1 MALGAT
7 TRARCHKR
15 ARVASVS
22 VPEDAFGTARA
33 SSARRAHPHRPGPA
47 WWSADLSQLPG
58 VGPATARRAAG
69 IGIGDIGALAEHLPT
84 RYLAYDSARP
94 VSGLADGEEATIR
107 VVLDSIAVVPTRR
120 RGLKIVRARVHDDSG
135 AITAVWF
142 NQAYLAGVLQP
153 GDELMIRGQM
163 KARPQRQVTVK
174 AHEVLG
180 AGSSAGVHTEG
191 LVPVYPATEALPARK
206 LREMVDAARPYVR
219 AAPEILPTWVRARVS
234 LPSRADALMA
244 MHFPRSAREPRS
256 ARRRLAF
263 EELLVLQLGLIA
275 VRRHEEFARR
285 AMALPGTGEVTDRV
299 RESLPFTLTAE
310 QQRVSRQI
318 ARDLARER
326 PMRRLLQGEVGAGK
340 TVVAALACA
349 QAVEAGAQA
358 AILVPTETLAEQHLR
373 TLDALLAPAGIA
385 PVLIT
390 GNVPRAERERR
401 EMAVAT
407 GTAQVVVGTQ
417 ALLVGGVRFHRLG
430 LVVVDEQHRF
440 GVEQRQALADQA
452 GDGADAA
459 HLLYMTATPI
469 PRTLALTAYGD
480 LRVSAIRGRPPGR
493 QDIATRW
500 VREEQRDEAY
510 EQVRAELRR
519 GRQAY
524 VICPMVAENEA
535 GTAARSAVEEAR
547 RLAEGPFSAF
557 RVGLAHG
564 AQRPEDRRA
573 AMAAFAAGDTD
584 LLVATTV
591 VEVGIDVPNATVMVI
606 EDADRFGLAQ
616 LHQLRGRVGRGEHPG
631 SCLVFAEPGA
641 EDGTRR
647 LEALVQTN
655 DGFRLAD
662 IDLDIRGEGS
672 IMGLRQSG
680 PTDLRFARLSRDRRS
695 LAQARRIAKVALERD
710 PRLEHP
716 EHALLADAVRDA
728 FPDMPR
734 LLDA

>member
-1 MALGAT
+1 MAPGAT
-7 TRARCHKR
+7 TRARCHNR
-15 ARVASVS
+15 TQVASVS
-22 VPEDAFGTARA
+22 VPGGAFGRERA
-33 SSARRAHPHRPGPA
+33 SLGHGAHAQRPGPG
-47 WWSADLSQLPG
+47 WWAADLSHLPG
-58 VGPATARRAAG
+58 VGPASVRRAAA
-69 IGIGDIGALAEHLPT
+69 IGLRCVGDLVEHLPS
-84 RYLAYDSARP
+84 RYLAYDTARP
-94 VSGLADGEEATIR
+94 IAGLADGEEATIR

-120 RGLKIVRARVHDDSG
+120 RGLRIVRARVHDDSG
-135 AITAVWF
+135 TITAVWF
-142 NQAYLAGVLQP
+142 NQAYLLDLLQP
-153 GDELMIRGQM
+153 GDEVMLRGQVSL
-163 KARPQRQVTVK
+163 RPQRQVTVK

-180 AGSSAGVHTEG
+180 AGASAGVHTEG
-191 LVPVYPATEALPARK
+191 LVPVYPATEGLPARR
-206 LREMVDAARPYVR
+206 LREMVDAARPWVR
-219 AAPEILPTWVRARVS
+219 AAPEVLPAWIRDRVS
-234 LPSRADALMA
+234 LPSRADALVA
-244 MHFPRSAREPRS
+244 VHFPRSAREPRT

-263 EELLVLQLGLIA
+263 EELLILQLGLIA
-275 VRRHEEFARR
+275 VRRHEEVARR
-285 AMALPGTGEVTDRV
+285 ALPLGPTGEVTGRV
-299 RESLPFTLTAE
+299 RDALPFVLTAE
-310 QQRVSRQI
+310 QERVSRQI

-373 TLDALLAPAGIA
+373 TLDALLAPAGIV

-390 GNVPRAERERR
+390 GNVPRAERDRR

-407 GTAQVVVGTQ
+407 GTAAVVVGTQ
-417 ALLVGGVRFHRLG
+417 ALLVGGVRFRRLG

-440 GVEQRQALADQA
+440 GVEQRQALAERV
-452 GDGADAA
+452 GGGADAA

-493 QDIATRW
+493 RDVATRW
-500 VREEQRDEAY
+500 VREDRREEAY
-510 EQVRAELRR
+510 EEVRAELRR

-524 VICPMVAENEA
+524 VICPMVVGDEA

-547 RLAEGPFSAF
+547 RLADGPFRDF

-564 AQRPEDRRA
+564 AQRPDERRG
-573 AMAAFAAGDTD
+573 AMAAFAGGDTD

-616 LHQLRGRVGRGEHPG
+616 LHQLRGRVGRGGHPG
-631 SCLVFAEPGA
+631 TCLVFAEPAA
-641 EDGTRR
+641 EEGGRR

-695 LAQARRIAKVALERD
+695 LAQARRIAKVALARD
-710 PRLEHP
+710 PRLEQP
-716 EHALLADAVRDA
+716 EHVLLAAAVREA

>member
-1 MALGAT
+1 M
-7 TRARCHKR
+7 
-15 ARVASVS
+15 S
-22 VPEDAFGTARA
+22 VPAGAFGLQRASAGAAARA
-33 SSARRAHPHRPGPA
+33 HRPGA
-47 WWSADLSQLPG
+47 GWWRAPLDELAG
-58 VGPATARRAAG
+58 VGPATAERAEA
-69 IGIGDIGALAEHLPT
+69 IGIRSIGELAEHLPA
-84 RYLAYDSARP
+84 RYLSYDAARP
-94 VSGLADGEEATIR
+94 IAGLSDGEEATIR

-120 RGLKIVRARVHDDSG
+120 RGLRIVRAKVHDASG
-135 AITAVWF
+135 SISALWF
-142 NQAYLAGVLQP
+142 NQAYLAGVLEP
-153 GDELMIRGQM
+153 GDELMIRG
-163 KARPQRQVTVK
+163 KVSLKPQRQVTVK

-180 AGSSAGVHTEG
+180 GGASEGLHTEG
-191 LVPVYPATEALPARK
+191 LVPVYPATEALPARR
-206 LREMVDAARPYVR
+206 LREMVDAARPYLP
-219 AAPEILPTWVRARVS
+219 AAPEILPSWMRARLA
-234 LPSRADALMA
+234 LPTRADALAA
-244 MHFPRSAREPRS
+244 MHFPRTAREPRVG
-256 ARRRLAF
+256 RRRLAF

-285 AMALPGTGEVTDRV
+285 ALPLEPSGEITDRV
-299 RESLPFTLTAE
+299 RAALPFTLTAE
-310 QQRVSRQI
+310 QQRVARQVSRDI
-318 ARDLARER
+318 RRER

-390 GNVPRAERERR
+390 GNVPRAERDRR

-417 ALLVGGVRFHRLG
+417 ALLVGDVRFHRLG

-440 GVEQRQALADQA
+440 GVEQRQALADRV
-452 GDGADAA
+452 GSGADAA

-493 QDIATRW
+493 QEIATRW
-500 VREEQRDEAY
+500 VREEDREDAY

-524 VICPMVAENEA
+524 VICPMVEGGEE
-535 GTAARSAVEEAR
+535 GMAARSAVEEAR
-547 RLAEGPFSAF
+547 RLADDPFRDF

-564 AQRPEDRRA
+564 AQKPDERRA
-573 AMAAFAAGDTD
+573 AMAAFAAGETD

-631 SCLVFAEPGA
+631 MCLVFAEPAA
-641 EDGTRR
+641 EDGVRR

-695 LAQARRIAKVALERD
+695 LAEARRLAKVALERD
-710 PRLEHP
+710 PRLEQP
-716 EHALLADAVRDA
+716 EHVLLGQAVRAA

>member
-1 MALGAT
+1 VAPGAT
-7 TRARCHKR
+7 TRARCHNR
-15 ARVASVS
+15 SRVASVS
-22 VPEDAFGTARA
+22 VTGAAFGRSPA
-33 SSARRAHPHRPGPA
+33 SSGEGARPARPGPA
-47 WWSADLSQLPG
+47 WWHAPLSGLAG
-58 VGPATARRAAG
+58 VGEATQRRAAA
-69 IGIGDIGALAEHLPT
+69 IGLHDIGDLAEHLPS

-94 VSGLADGEEATIR
+94 IRDLVDGEEATIR

-120 RGLKIVRARVHDDSG
+120 RRLRIVRARVHDDSG
-135 AITAVWF
+135 SITVVWF
-142 NQAYLAGVLQP
+142 NQAYLAEALNP
-153 GDELMIRGQM
+153 GDEMMIRGQV
-163 KARPQRQVTVK
+163 ALRPQRQVTAR

-180 AGSSAGVHTEG
+180 AGASAGLHTEG

-206 LREMVDAARPYVR
+206 LREMVDAARPYLP
-219 AAPEILPTWVRARVS
+219 AAPEALPAWIRGRLSLPT
-234 LPSRADALMA
+234 RADALMA
-244 MHFPRSAREPRS
+244 MHFPRSAREPRT

-263 EELLVLQLGLIA
+263 EELLVLQLGLLA
-275 VRRHEEFARR
+275 VRRHEETARR
-285 AMALPGTGEVTDRV
+285 ALPLVPTGELVERV
-299 RESLPFTLTAE
+299 RAGLPFTLTGE
-310 QQRVSRQI
+310 QQRVARQI
-318 ARDLARER
+318 GRDLARER

-373 TLDALLAPAGIA
+373 TLDELLAPAGIT

-390 GNVPRAERERR
+390 GTVPRAERERR

-407 GTAQVVVGTQ
+407 GTAPVVVGTQ
-417 ALLVGGVRFHRLG
+417 ALLVGGVAFHRLG
-430 LVVVDEQHRF
+430 LVIVDEQHRF
-440 GVEQRQALADQA
+440 GVEQRQALAERA
-452 GDGADAA
+452 GAGADAA

-493 QDIATRW
+493 RDIATRW
-500 VREEQRDEAY
+500 VHEHQRDDAY
-510 EQVRAELRR
+510 EEVRAELRA

-524 VICPMVAENEA
+524 VICPLVSDGESGAE
-535 GTAARSAVEEAR
+535 ARSAVQEAR
-547 RLAEGPFSAF
+547 RLAEGPFREF

-564 AQRPEDRRA
+564 AQRADERRA
-573 AMAAFAAGDTD
+573 AMAAFAAGETD
-584 LLVATTV
+584 VLVATTV
-591 VEVGIDVPNATVMVI
+591 VEVGIDVPNATVMLI

-631 SCLVFAEPGA
+631 RCLVFAEPGSD
-641 EDGTRR
+641 DGVRR
-647 LEALVQTN
+647 LEALVQTG

-695 LAQARRIAKVALERD
+695 LAEARRIAKVALERD
-710 PRLEHP
+710 PRLESP
-716 EHALLADAVRDA
+716 EHVLLGAAVRAA

>member
-1 MALGAT
+1 MAPGAT
-7 TRARCHKR
+7 ARARCHN
-15 ARVASVS
+15 AAQVASVS
-22 VPEDAFGTARA
+22 VSQAAFGVARA
-33 SSARRAHPHRPGPA
+33 SLGTGARPGRPGPG
-47 WWSADLSQLPG
+47 WWRAPLGQLPG
-58 VGPATARRAAG
+58 VGEATERRAAA
-69 IGIGDIGALAEHLPT
+69 IGLRCIGDLAEHLPS

-94 VSGLADGEEATIR
+94 IADLVDGEEATIR

-120 RGLKIVRARVHDDSG
+120 RRLRIVRARVHDDSG
-135 AITAVWF
+135 AITVVWF
-142 NQAYLAGVLQP
+142 NQAYLAEALQP
-153 GDELMIRGQM
+153 GDQMMVRGQVAL
-163 KARPQRQVTVK
+163 KPQRQVTAR

-180 AGSSAGVHTEG
+180 AGATAGVHTEG
-191 LVPVYPATEALPARK
+191 MVPVYPATESLPARR
-206 LREMVDAARPYVR
+206 LREMVDAARPYVP
-219 AAPEILPTWVRARVS
+219 AAPEVLPAWIRARLSLPT
-234 LPSRADALMA
+234 RADALMA

-275 VRRHEEFARR
+275 VRRHEETARR
-285 AMALPGTGEVTDRV
+285 APALAPTGEVTGRV
-299 RESLPFTLTAE
+299 RDGLPFTLTAE
-310 QQRVSRQI
+310 QERVSRQV
-318 ARDLARER
+318 ARDLARRR

-373 TLDALLAPAGIA
+373 TLDQLLAPAGIA

-390 GNVPRAERERR
+390 GSVPRAERERR

-407 GTAQVVVGTQ
+407 GTAPVVVGTQ
-417 ALLVGGVRFHRLG
+417 ALLVGGVRFHHLG
-430 LVVVDEQHRF
+430 LVIVDEQHRF
-440 GVEQRQALADQA
+440 GVEQRQALAEQA
-452 GDGADAA
+452 GAGADAA

-500 VREEQRDEAY
+500 VHEDQRDDAY
-510 EQVRAELRR
+510 EEVRAELRA

-524 VICPMVAENEA
+524 VICPLVSDDDSGGE
-535 GTAARSAVEEAR
+535 ARSAVQEAA
-547 RLAEGPFSAF
+547 RLADGPLRGF

-564 AQRPEDRRA
+564 AQKADERRA

-584 LLVATTV
+584 VLVATTV

-631 SCLVFAEPGA
+631 RCLVFAEPA
-641 EDGTRR
+641 SDDGVRR
-647 LEALVQTN
+647 LEALVQTG

-662 IDLDIRGEGS
+662 IDLEIRGEGS

-695 LAQARRIAKVALERD
+695 LAQARRIAKVTLERD
-710 PRLEHP
+710 PRLEAP
-716 EHALLADAVRDA
+716 EHVLLGAAVRAA

>member
-1 MALGAT
+1 MTVERG
-7 TRARCHKR
+7 
-15 ARVASVS
+15 
-22 VPEDAFGTARA
+22 AFGLSRA
-33 SSARRAHPHRPGPA
+33 SLGGDVVPHRPASA
-47 WWSADLSQLPG
+47 WWGAPLTELAG
-58 VGPATARRAAG
+58 TGPATARRAAA
-69 IGIGDIGALAEHLPT
+69 IGIHDIGGLAEHLPS
-84 RYLAYDSARP
+84 RYLSYDSARS
-94 VSGLADGEEATIR
+94 VSTLSDGEEATIR
-107 VVLDSIAVVPTRR
+107 VTLDSIAVVPTRR
-120 RGLKIVRARVHDDSG
+120 RGLRIVRARVHDATG

-142 NQAYLAGVLQP
+142 NQGYLAGVLAE
-153 GDELMIRGQM
+153 GDDLMIRGQVSL
-163 KARPQRQVTVK
+163 RPQRQITVK

-180 AGSSAGVHTEG
+180 AGASRGVHTEG
-191 LVPVYPATEALPARK
+191 LVPVYPASEALPARK
-206 LREMVDAARPYVR
+206 LREMVDAARPLMR
-219 AAPEILPTWVRARVS
+219 AAPEILPSWIRERVDVGT
-234 LPSRADALMA
+234 RADALFA
-244 MHFPRSAREPRS
+244 LHFPRSASEPRV
-256 ARRRLAF
+256 AMRRLAF
-263 EELLVLQLGLIA
+263 EELLVLQLGLLA
-275 VRRHEEFARR
+275 VRHHQEVVRH
-285 AMALPGTGEVTDRV
+285 ALPLPTGGALPARV
-299 RESLPFTLTAE
+299 RDGLPFTLTPE
-310 QQRVSRQI
+310 QERVSRQI
-318 ARDLARER
+318 ARDLARTR

-340 TVVAALACA
+340 TVLAALACA
-349 QAVEAGAQA
+349 QAVDAGAQA

-373 TLDALLAPAGIA
+373 TLDVLLAPAGIQ

-390 GNVPRAERERR
+390 GNVPRAERDRR

-417 ALLVGGVRFHRLG
+417 ALLVGGVRFARLG

-452 GDGADAA
+452 GEGAESA

-480 LRVSAIRGRPPGR
+480 LRVSALRGRPPGR
-493 QDIATRW
+493 TDIATRW
-500 VREEQRDEAY
+500 VREQDRDAAY
-510 EQVRAELRR
+510 EEIRAEIRR
-519 GRQAY
+519 GHQAY
-524 VICPMVAENEA
+524 IICPLVTANDA
-535 GTAARSAVEEAR
+535 GIPARSAVEEAA
-547 RLAEGPFSAF
+547 RLAAGPFRGF
-557 RVGLAHG
+557 HVGLAHG
-564 AQRPEDRRA
+564 AQRPDERRA
-573 AMAAFAAGDTD
+573 AMARFAAGESDV
-584 LLVATTV
+584 LVATTV

-631 SCLVFAEPGA
+631 QCLVFAEPSA

-695 LAQARRIAKVALERD
+695 LAQARRIAKRTLEDD
-710 PRLEHP
+710 PRLDDPRHV
-716 EHALLADAVRDA
+716 LLGAAVREA

>member
-1 MALGAT
+1 MAPGAT
-7 TRARCHKR
+7 TRARCHNR
-15 ARVASVS
+15 APVASVS
-22 VPEDAFGTARA
+22 VPDDAFGTAPASASVGGRA
-33 SSARRAHPHRPGPA
+33 QRPGPG
-47 WWSADLSQLPG
+47 WWNAPLTELPG
-58 VGPATARRAAG
+58 VGPATARRAAA
-69 IGIGDIGALAEHLPT
+69 IGLVTIADLAEHLPS
-84 RYLAYDSARP
+84 RYLSYDAARP
-94 VSGLADGEEATIR
+94 IAGLTDGEEATIR
-107 VVLDSIAVVPTRR
+107 VVLESIAVVPTRR
-120 RGLKIVRARVHDDSG
+120 RRLRIVRARVRDDSG
-135 AITAVWF
+135 TITAVWF
-142 NQAYLAGVLQP
+142 NQAYLAGILQP
-153 GDELMIRGQM
+153 GDELMIRGQVSL
-163 KARPQRQVTVK
+163 RPQRQVTVK

-180 AGSSAGVHTEG
+180 SGATAGVHTEG
-191 LVPVYPATEALPARK
+191 LVPVYRATEDLPARRI
-206 LREMVDAARPYVR
+206 REMVDAARPLLR
-219 AAPEILPTWVRARVS
+219 AAPEVLPAWIRARIGLPT
-234 LPSRADALMA
+234 RADALVA
-244 MHFPRSAREPRS
+244 LHFPRNPREPR
-256 ARRRLAF
+256 AGRRRCAF
-263 EELLVLQLGLIA
+263 EELLVLQLGLLA
-275 VRRHEEFARR
+275 VRRHEEHARR
-285 AMALPGTGEVTDRV
+285 ARVLRATGTLTDAV
-299 RESLPFTLTAE
+299 RGALPFTLTDE
-310 QQRVSRQI
+310 QERVLRQVS
-318 ARDLARER
+318 RDLARER

-358 AILVPTETLAEQHLR
+358 AILVPTETLAEQHVR
-373 TLDALLAPAGIA
+373 TLRDLLAPAGLE

-390 GNVPRAERERR
+390 GSVPRAERERR

-417 ALLVGGVRFHRLG
+417 ALLVGGVRFHDLG

-452 GDGADAA
+452 GSGADAA

-493 QDIATRW
+493 RDIATRW
-500 VREEQRDEAY
+500 VREEQREDAY
-510 EQVRAELRR
+510 EAVRAELRR

-524 VICPMVAENEA
+524 VICPLVSANDA
-535 GTAARSAVEEAR
+535 GTPARSAVDEAR
-547 RLAEGPFSAF
+547 ALAEGPFRDF

-564 AQRPEDRRA
+564 AQRADERRA
-573 AMAAFAAGDTD
+573 AMAAFAAGETD

-631 SCLVFAEPGA
+631 TCLVFGEPAA
-641 EDGTRR
+641 EDGIRR
-647 LEALVQTN
+647 LEALVQTM

-680 PTDLRFARLSRDRRS
+680 PTDLRFARLSRDRQL
-695 LAQARRIAKVALERD
+695 LARARHVAKAALARD
-710 PRLEHP
+710 PRLDAP
-716 EHALLADAVRDA
+716 EHVLLAAAVREA

>member
-1 MALGAT
+1 MSADP
-7 TRARCHKR
+7 H
-15 ARVASVS
+15 
-22 VPEDAFGTARA
+22 AFGTVRA
-33 SSARRAHPHRPGPA
+33 SAAGRHPPHRPGVA
-47 WWSADLSQLPG
+47 WWGAPLTELPG
-58 VGPATARRAAG
+58 VGPATAGRAAG
-69 IGIGDIGALAEHLPT
+69 IGLHDVGDLAEHLPS

-94 VSGLADGEEATIR
+94 VAGLVDGEEATLR
-107 VVLDSIAVVPTRR
+107 VVLDSISVVPTRR
-120 RGLKIVRARVHDDSG
+120 RGLRIVRARVHDASG
-135 AITAVWF
+135 TITAVWF
-142 NQAYLAGVLQP
+142 NQAYLAGVLAP
-153 GDELMIRGQM
+153 GDELMIRGRFA
-163 KARPQRQVTVK
+163 ARPQRQVTVK

-180 AGSSAGVHTEG
+180 AGASAGLHTEG
-191 LVPVYPATEALPARK
+191 LVPVYPATEALPARR
-206 LREMVDAARPYVR
+206 LREMVDSARPVLR
-219 AAPEILPTWVRARVS
+219 AAPEILPTWIRARVGVV
-234 LPSRADALMA
+234 SRADAICA
-244 MHFPRSAREPRS
+244 MHFPRSAREPRT

-263 EELLVLQLGLIA
+263 EELLVLQLGLLA
-275 VRRHEEFARR
+275 VRRHEEVARR
-285 AMALPGTGEVTDRV
+285 AMALPASGRVTSRLRDA
-299 RESLPFTLTAE
+299 LPFTLTAE
-310 QQRVSRQI
+310 QERVARQI
-318 ARDLARER
+318 ARDLARDR

-373 TLDALLAPAGIA
+373 TLDALLAPAGIQ

-390 GNVPRAERERR
+390 GNVPRAERDRR

-407 GTAQVVVGTQ
+407 GTARVVVGTQ
-417 ALLVGGVRFHRLG
+417 ALLVGGVRFDRLG

-440 GVEQRQALADQA
+440 GVEQRQALAERA
-452 GDGADAA
+452 GDGGDTA

-493 QDIATRW
+493 SDIATRW
-500 VREEQRDEAY
+500 VREQDRDAAY
-510 EQVRAELRR
+510 EEIRAELRR

-524 VICPMVAENEA
+524 VICPMVTEGEA
-535 GTAARSAVEEAR
+535 GTPARSAVEEAG
-547 RLAEGPFSAF
+547 RLAAGPFRDF

-564 AQRPEDRRA
+564 AQRPDERRG
-573 AMAAFAAGDTD
+573 AMAAFAAGDAD

-616 LHQLRGRVGRGEHPG
+616 LHQLRGRVGRGQHPG
-631 SCLVFAEPGA
+631 RCLVFAEPSG
-641 EDGTRR
+641 EEGTRR
-647 LEALVQTN
+647 IEALVQTN

-680 PTDLRFARLSRDRRS
+680 PTDLRFARLSRDRRA
-695 LAQARRIAKVALERD
+695 LAQARRIAKVALTRD
-710 PRLEHP
+710 PTLGSP
-716 EHALLADAVRDA
+716 EHVLLGAAVREA
-728 FPDMPR
+728 FPDVPR

>member
-1 MALGAT
+1 VALGAT
-7 TRARCHKR
+7 TRARCHNS
-15 ARVASVS
+15 AQVASVS
-22 VPEDAFGTARA
+22 VPADGFGRVVASQAPVTRA
-33 SSARRAHPHRPGPA
+33 QRPGPA
-47 WWSADLSQLPG
+47 WWWEPLTALPG
-58 VGPATARRAAG
+58 VGPATARRAEG
-69 IGIGDIGALAEHLPT
+69 IGLACIGDLAEHIPS

-94 VSGLADGEEATIR
+94 VGELADGEEATIR

-120 RGLKIVRARVHDDSG
+120 RGLKIVRARVHDGSG

-142 NQAYLAGVLQP
+142 NQAYLVGVLNP
-153 GDELMIRGQM
+153 GDELMIRGQV
-163 KARPQRQVTVK
+163 KTRPQRQVTVK

-180 AGSSAGVHTEG
+180 TGASAGLHTEG
-191 LVPVYPATEALPARK
+191 LVPVYPASEALPARK
-206 LREMVDAARPYVR
+206 LREMVDAARPYVS
-219 AAPEILPTWVRARVS
+219 AAPELLPAWIRARVS
-234 LPSRADALMA
+234 LPTRADALMA
-244 MHFPRSAREPRS
+244 MHFPRSAREPRA

-263 EELLVLQLGLIA
+263 EELLVLQLGLLA
-275 VRRHEEFARR
+275 VRRHEEVARR
-285 AMALPGTGEVTDRV
+285 ALRLAPTGEVTSLLRGA
-299 RESLPFTLTAE
+299 LPFTLTAE
-310 QQRVSRQI
+310 QERVARQI
-318 ARDLARER
+318 ARDIARDR

-373 TLDALLAPAGIA
+373 TLDALLAPAGIS

-390 GNVPRAERERR
+390 GNVPRAERDRR

-430 LVVVDEQHRF
+430 LVIVDEQHRF
-440 GVEQRQALADQA
+440 GVEQRQALADRV
-452 GDGADAA
+452 GDDADAA

-500 VREEQRDEAY
+500 VREDQREDAY
-510 EQVRAELRR
+510 EEVRAELRR

-524 VICPMVAENEA
+524 VICPMVSEAES
-535 GTAARSAVEEAR
+535 GLAARSAVEEAA
-547 RLAEGPFSAF
+547 RLADGPFRDF

-564 AQRPEDRRA
+564 AQRPDERRA
-573 AMAAFAAGDTD
+573 AMAAFAAGETD

-631 SCLVFAEPGA
+631 TCLVFAEPAA

-695 LAQARRIAKVALERD
+695 LAQARRIARVALERD
-710 PRLEHP
+710 PRLEQP
-716 EHALLADAVRDA
+716 EHALLAHAVRGA

>member
-1 MALGAT
+1 VAPDAT

-22 VPEDAFGTARA
+22 VPEDAFGIARA
-33 SSARRAHPHRPGPA
+33 SSAGAAHPHRPGPG
-47 WWSADLSQLPG
+47 WWCADLSQLPG

-180 AGSSAGVHTEG
+180 GGSSAGVHTEG

-310 QQRVSRQI
+310 QQRVARQI

-430 LVVVDEQHRF
+430 LVIVDEQHRF

-524 VICPMVAENEA
+524 VICPMVTENEA

>member
-1 MALGAT
+1 MKL
-7 TRARCHKR
+7 
-15 ARVASVS
+15 
-22 VPEDAFGTARA
+22 
-33 SSARRAHPHRPGPA
+33 RPY
-47 WWSADLSQLPG
+47 Q
-58 VGPATARRAAG
+58 
-69 IGIGDIGALAEHLPT
+69 
-84 RYLAYDSARP
+84 
-94 VSGLADGEEATIR
+94 EEA
-107 VVLDSIAVVPTRR
+107 
-120 RGLKIVRARVHDDSG
+120 
-135 AITAVWF
+135 
-142 NQAYLAGVLQP
+142 
-153 GDELMIRGQM
+153 
-163 KARPQRQVTVK
+163 
-174 AHEVLG
+174 
-180 AGSSAGVHTEG
+180 
-191 LVPVYPATEALPARK
+191 
-206 LREMVDAARPYVR
+206 
-219 AAPEILPTWVRARVS
+219 
-234 LPSRADALMA
+234 ADFL
-244 MHFPRSAREPRS
+244 F
-256 ARRRLAF
+256 
-263 EELLVLQLGLIA
+263 GND
-275 VRRHEEFARR
+275 R
-285 AMALPGTGEVTDRV
+285 AM
-299 RESLPFTLTAE
+299 
-310 QQRVSRQI
+310 I
-318 ARDLARER
+318 LA
-326 PMRRLLQGEVGAGK
+326 PVGAGK
-340 TVVAALACA
+340 TAITLTAMADMIRTEFLNRFLVVAPLRVAASVWP
-349 QAVEAGAQA
+349 QEARKWA
-358 AILVPTETLAEQHLR
+358 PKLR
-373 TLDALLAPAGIA
+373 
-385 PVLIT
+385 V
-390 GNVPRAERERR
+390 
-401 EMAVAT
+401 AVAT

>member
-1 MALGAT
+1 M
-7 TRARCHKR
+7 
-15 ARVASVS
+15 S
-22 VPEDAFGTARA
+22 VPECAFGSQRA
-33 SSARRAHPHRPGPA
+33 SVGSATRPHRPGVG
-47 WWSADLSQLPG
+47 WWSARLVDLAG
-58 VGPATARRAAG
+58 VGPATAQRAAA
-69 IGIGDIGALAEHLPT
+69 IGISCIGDLAEHLPA
-84 RYLAYDSARP
+84 RYLAYDAARP
-94 VSGLADGEEATIR
+94 ISGLTDGEEATLR
-107 VVLDSIAVVPTRR
+107 VTLDSIAVVPTRR
-120 RGLKIVRARVHDDSG
+120 RGLRIVRAKVHDASG
-135 AITAVWF
+135 AISALWF
-142 NQAYLAGVLQP
+142 NQAYLAGVLEP
-153 GDELMIRGQM
+153 GDELMIRG
-163 KARPQRQVTVK
+163 KVALKPQRQVTVK

-180 AGSSAGVHTEG
+180 GAASEGLHTEG
-191 LVPVYPATEALPARK
+191 LVPVYPATEALPARR

-219 AAPEILPTWVRARVS
+219 AAPEILPAWIRARLA
-234 LPSRADALMA
+234 LPTRADALAA
-244 MHFPRSAREPRS
+244 MHFPRTAREPRS

-275 VRRHEEFARR
+275 VRRHEEVARR
-285 AMALPGTGEVTDRV
+285 ALPLEPTGEVTARM
-299 RESLPFTLTAE
+299 RAGLPFTLTAE
-310 QQRVSRQI
+310 QERVARQVSRDI
-318 ARDLARER
+318 RRER

-373 TLDALLAPAGIA
+373 TLDALLAPAGIT

-390 GNVPRAERERR
+390 GTVPRAERDRR

-417 ALLVGGVRFHRLG
+417 ALLVGDVRFQRLG

-440 GVEQRQALADQA
+440 GVEQRQALAERVGA
-452 GDGADAA
+452 GADAA

-493 QDIATRW
+493 QEIATRW
-500 VREEQRDEAY
+500 VREEERDTAY
-510 EQVRAELRR
+510 EEVRAELRR

-524 VICPMVAENEA
+524 VICPLVEPGEE
-535 GTAARSAVEEAR
+535 GVAARSAVDEAR
-547 RLAEGPFSAF
+547 RLADGPFADF

-564 AQRPEDRRA
+564 AQKPDERRA
-573 AMAAFAAGDTD
+573 AMAAFAAGETD
-584 LLVATTV
+584 VLVATTV
-591 VEVGIDVPNATVMVI
+591 VEVGIDVPNATVMVV

-631 SCLVFAEPGA
+631 MCLVFAEPAA
-641 EDGTRR
+641 EDGVRR

-695 LAQARRIAKVALERD
+695 LAEARRIAKVALARD
-710 PRLEHP
+710 PRLEQP
-716 EHALLADAVRDA
+716 EHLMLGDAVRAA

>member
-1 MALGAT
+1 MATYAT
-7 TRARCHKR
+7 TRARCHKT
-15 ARVASVS
+15 AAVASVS
-22 VPEDAFGTARA
+22 VSDDAFARHRA
-33 SSARRAHPHRPGPA
+33 SSRAHAVPARPGPG
-47 WWSADLSQLPG
+47 WWPSPLTHLPG
-58 VGPATARRAAG
+58 VGPAAARHAG
-69 IGIGDIGALAEHLPT
+69 AMGLLTIGDLAEHLPS
-84 RYLAYDSARP
+84 RYLAYDAARP
-94 VSGLADGEEATIR
+94 VADLVDGEEATIR
-107 VVLDSIAVVPTRR
+107 VMLDSIAVVPTRR
-120 RGLKIVRARVHDDSG
+120 RRLRIVRARVHDDSG
-135 AITAVWF
+135 TISAVWF
-142 NQAYLAGVLQP
+142 NQAYLVDLLEP
-153 GDELMIRGQM
+153 GAELMLRGQVQL
-163 KARPQRQVTVK
+163 RPQRQVTVK
-174 AHEVLG
+174 AYEVLG
-180 AGSSAGVHTEG
+180 TGTSAGLHTEG
-191 LVPVYPATEALPARK
+191 LVPVYPATEAMPARR
-206 LREMVDAARPYVR
+206 LREMVDAARPYLG
-219 AAPEILPTWVRARVS
+219 AAPEVLPAWIRAR
-234 LPSRADALMA
+234 LGLATRADALVA
-244 MHFPRSAREPRS
+244 MHFPRTARDPR
-256 ARRRLAF
+256 AGHRRLAF

-275 VRRHEEFARR
+275 VRRHEETARR
-285 AMALPGTGEVTDRV
+285 ALPLVPTGTIARRV
-299 RESLPFTLTAE
+299 RDALPFTLTTE
-310 QQRVSRQI
+310 QERVSRQI
-318 ARDLARER
+318 GRDLAGQR

-349 QAVEAGAQA
+349 HAVEAGAQA

-373 TLDALLAPAGIA
+373 TLDSLLAPAGIA

-407 GTAQVVVGTQ
+407 GTASVVVGTQ
-417 ALLVGGVRFHRLG
+417 ALLVGGVAFARLG

-440 GVEQRQALADQA
+440 GVEQRQALADRTGA
-452 GDGADAA
+452 SADAA

-493 QDIATRW
+493 QEVRTRW
-500 VREEQRDEAY
+500 VPEAERGEAY
-510 EQVRAELRR
+510 EEVRAELRR

-524 VICPMVAENEA
+524 VICPLVAE
-535 GTAARSAVEEAR
+535 GDGDTPARSAVEEAR
-547 RLAEGPFSAF
+547 RLAAGPFSAF

-564 AQRPEDRRA
+564 AQKPHERRA
-573 AMAAFAAGDTD
+573 AMAAFTAGETD

-616 LHQLRGRVGRGEHPG
+616 LHQIRGRVGRGEHPG
-631 SCLVFAEPGA
+631 TCLVFAEPA
-641 EDGTRR
+641 SEDGTRR

-695 LAQARRIAKVALERD
+695 LAEARRIARVTLERD
-710 PRLEHP
+710 PRLEHA
-716 EHALLADAVRDA
+716 EHALLAAAVHTA

>member
-1 MALGAT
+1 MAPGAT
-7 TRARCHKR
+7 TRVRCHNR
-15 ARVASVS
+15 APVASVS
-22 VPEDAFGTARA
+22 VPGDAFGVARA
-33 SSARRAHPHRPGPA
+33 SAGRHARPQRPGPG
-47 WWSADLSQLPG
+47 WWREPLGVLPG
-58 VGPATARRAAG
+58 VGDATRRRAAA
-69 IGIGDIGALAEHLPT
+69 IGLHDIGDLAEHLPS
-84 RYLAYDSARP
+84 RYLAYDSARAIAD
-94 VSGLADGEEATIR
+94 LADGEEATIR
-107 VVLDSIAVVPTRR
+107 VELDSIAVVPTRR
-120 RGLKIVRARVHDDSG
+120 RRLRIVRARVHDDTG
-135 AITAVWF
+135 AITVVWF
-142 NQAYLAGVLQP
+142 NQAYLAEALQP
-153 GDELMIRGQM
+153 GDQMMIRGQVAL
-163 KARPQRQVTVK
+163 KPQRQVTAR

-180 AGSSAGVHTEG
+180 AGASAGVHTEG
-191 LVPVYPATEALPARK
+191 LVPVYPATEDLPARK
-206 LREMVDAARPYVR
+206 LREMVDAARPYVP
-219 AAPEILPTWVRARVS
+219 AAPELLPAWIRARVS
-234 LPSRADALMA
+234 LPTRADALMA

-275 VRRHEEFARR
+275 VRRHEETARR
-285 AMALPGTGEVTDRV
+285 AQALTPTGEITSKV
-299 RESLPFTLTAE
+299 REGLPFTLTGE
-310 QQRVSRQI
+310 QERVARQV
-318 ARDLARER
+318 ARDLARPR

-373 TLDALLAPAGIA
+373 TLDQLLAPAGIA

-407 GTAQVVVGTQ
+407 GTAPVVVGTQ

-440 GVEQRQALADQA
+440 GVEQRQALAEQA

-493 QDIATRW
+493 QEIATQW
-500 VREEQRDEAY
+500 VHEDQRDHAY
-510 EQVRAELRR
+510 EQVRSELRA

-524 VICPMVAENEA
+524 VICPLVTEGDA
-535 GTAARSAVEEAR
+535 GTDARSAVQEAA
-547 RLAEGPFSAF
+547 RLVDGPFRDF

-564 AQRPEDRRA
+564 AQKPDERRA

-591 VEVGIDVPNATVMVI
+591 VEVGIDVPNATVMLI

-631 SCLVFAEPGA
+631 TCLVFAEPA
-641 EDGTRR
+641 SEDGVRR
-647 LEALVQTN
+647 LEALVQTG

-680 PTDLRFARLSRDRRS
+680 PTDLRFARLSRDRHS

-716 EHALLADAVRDA
+716 EHVLLGAAVRQA
-728 FPDMPR
+728 FPGMPR

>member
-1 MALGAT
+1 M
-7 TRARCHKR
+7 
-15 ARVASVS
+15 S
-22 VPEDAFGTARA
+22 VPDGAFGLVRA
-33 SSARRAHPHRPGPA
+33 SAGAAARHRRPGPA
-47 WWSADLSQLPG
+47 WWFASVGELAG
-58 VGPATARRAAG
+58 VGPATAERAEA
-69 IGIGDIGALAEHLPT
+69 IGIRSIGDLVEHLPT
-84 RYLAYDSARP
+84 RYLSYDSARP
-94 VSGLADGEEATIR
+94 VAGLTDGEEATIR

-135 AITAVWF
+135 AISALWF
-142 NQAYLAGVLQP
+142 NQAYLAGMLEP
-153 GDELMIRGQM
+153 GDELMIRG
-163 KARPQRQVTVK
+163 KVSLKPQRQVTVK

-180 AGSSAGVHTEG
+180 GGASAGLHTEG
-191 LVPVYPATEALPARK
+191 LVPVYPATESLPARK
-206 LREMVDAARPYVR
+206 LREMVDAARPYVP
-219 AAPEILPTWVRARVS
+219 AAPEILPSWMRARLA
-234 LPSRADALMA
+234 LPTRADALAA
-244 MHFPRSAREPRS
+244 MHFPRSAREPRT

-275 VRRHEEFARR
+275 VRRHEEVARR
-285 AMALPGTGEVTDRV
+285 ALPLEPTGDVTSLV
-299 RESLPFTLTAE
+299 RAGLPFSLTTE
-310 QQRVSRQI
+310 QERVTRQV
-318 ARDLARER
+318 ARDIRRER

-417 ALLVGGVRFHRLG
+417 ALLVGDVRFHRLG

-440 GVEQRQALADQA
+440 GVEQRQALADRV
-452 GDGADAA
+452 GSGADAA

-493 QDIATRW
+493 QEISTRW
-500 VREEQRDEAY
+500 VHEEGRDDAY
-510 EQVRAELRR
+510 EEVRAELRR

-524 VICPMVAENEA
+524 VICPMVDANEA
-535 GTAARSAVEEAR
+535 GAAARSAVEEAR
-547 RLAEGPFSAF
+547 RLAEGPFRDF

-564 AQRPEDRRA
+564 AQKPEERRA
-573 AMAAFAAGDTD
+573 AMSAFAAGDTD

-591 VEVGIDVPNATVMVI
+591 VEVGIDVPNATAMVI

-631 SCLVFAEPGA
+631 MCLVFAEPAA
-641 EDGTRR
+641 EDGVRR

-672 IMGLRQSG
+672 ILGLRQSG

-695 LAQARRIAKVALERD
+695 LAEARRIAKVALERD
-710 PRLEHP
+710 PRLEQP
-716 EHALLADAVRDA
+716 EHVLLGQAVRAA

>member
-1 MALGAT
+1 MAPGAT
-7 TRARCHKR
+7 TRARCHNR
-15 ARVASVS
+15 AQVASVS
-22 VPEDAFGTARA
+22 VAGDGFGVALASRARG
-33 SSARRAHPHRPGPA
+33 ARPQRPGPG
-47 WWSADLSQLPG
+47 WWAAPLTELPG
-58 VGPATARRAAG
+58 VGPATARRAEG
-69 IGIGDIGALAEHLPT
+69 IGLGCIGRLLEHIPS
-84 RYLAYDSARP
+84 RYLSYDSARP
-94 VSGLADGEEATIR
+94 VTGLADGEEATIR

-135 AITAVWF
+135 SITAVWF
-142 NQAYLAGVLQP
+142 NQAYLSGVLAP
-153 GDELMIRGQM
+153 GDELMIRGQV
-163 KARPQRQVTVK
+163 KTRPQRQVTVK

-180 AGSSAGVHTEG
+180 SGTSAGLHTEG
-191 LVPVYPATEALPARK
+191 LVPVYPASEALPARK

-219 AAPEILPTWVRARVS
+219 AAPELLPAWVRARVS
-234 LPSRADALMA
+234 LPTRADALMA
-244 MHFPRSAREPRS
+244 MHFPRSAREPRA

-263 EELLVLQLGLIA
+263 EELLVLQLGLMA
-275 VRRHEEFARR
+275 VRRHEEVARR
-285 AMALPGTGEVTDRV
+285 AMRLAPTGEVTSRL
-299 RESLPFTLTAE
+299 REALPFTLTAE
-310 QQRVSRQI
+310 QERVARQI
-318 ARDLARER
+318 ARDIARDR

-390 GNVPRAERERR
+390 GTVPRAERDRR

-430 LVVVDEQHRF
+430 LVIVDEQHRF
-440 GVEQRQALADQA
+440 GVEQRQALADRV
-452 GDGADAA
+452 GDDADAA

-500 VREEQRDEAY
+500 VREDQRDEAY
-510 EQVRAELRR
+510 EEVRAELRR

-524 VICPMVAENEA
+524 VICPMVSEAES
-535 GTAARSAVEEAR
+535 GTAARSAVEEAA
-547 RLAEGPFSAF
+547 RLADGPFRDF

-564 AQRPEDRRA
+564 AQRPDERRA

-631 SCLVFAEPGA
+631 ACLVFAEPSA

-710 PRLEHP
+710 PRLEQP
-716 EHALLADAVRDA
+716 EHALLAQAVREA